1 MATMQFRVS
10 QDEFVR
16 IVKALQQILETD
28 EEDEEKVEIIISFF
42 QEFMIDMDTEDV
54 LGFYNYELVVDG
66 ETIQLDAEESNGRL
80 KELVKAV
87 MVPWELIKV

>member
-1 MATMQFRVS
+1 MQFRVS

-54 LGFYNYELVVDG
+54 LGFYND
-66 ETIQLDAEESNGRL
+66 
-80 KELVKAV
+80 
-87 MVPWELIKV
+87 

>member
-54 LGFYNYELVVDG
+54 LGFYND
-66 ETIQLDAEESNGRL
+66 
-80 KELVKAV
+80 
-87 MVPWELIKV
+87 

>member
-16 IVKALQQILETD
+16 IVKALQQILETGEIMCELQGIKKFESD
-28 EEDEEKVEIIISFF
+28 EDKFEDIIDFI

-54 LGFYNYELVVDG
+54 LGFYND
-66 ETIQLDAEESNGRL
+66 
-80 KELVKAV
+80 
-87 MVPWELIKV
+87 

>member
-10 QDEFVR
+10 HDEFAR

-54 LGFYNYELVVDG
+54 LGFYND
-66 ETIQLDAEESNGRL
+66 
-80 KELVKAV
+80 
-87 MVPWELIKV
+87 

>member
-42 QEFMIDMDTEDV
+42 QEFMIDMDAEDV
-54 LGFYNYELVVDG
+54 LGFYNYELIVDG
-66 ETIQLDAEESNGRL
+66 ETIRLDENEIDERL

-87 MVPWELIKV
+87 MVP

>member
-54 LGFYNYELVVDG
+54 LGLYND
-66 ETIQLDAEESNGRL
+66 
-80 KELVKAV
+80 
-87 MVPWELIKV
+87 